1 MSTLASMDRTA
12 IGRTNRPGGATGNAQ
27 DVAVDAAVF
36 VIWTFVVSVY
46 VYKSWYIA
54 AALALTVVLLLG
66 ATGRLRTDG
75 LLPALVPVLVYFAVL
90 LAGALWA
97 EFPDETIL
105 WVAIDSIS
113 IAVFTLFFIAGRNA
127 PPGAIVTAL
136 STICI
141 PSVAIAALNYALEPW
156 ATRSAQYAV
165 EVLPFITPF
174 LCLRAATVR
183 PRWPSLVALA
193 ATFAV
198 LVVGRSRTPLG
209 TAGLLTVLSVFAFRR
224 STRSALRDAFVYGTV
239 IAALL
244 GALLFFPV
252 PRKLVVGMF
261 VRLTHIGVDWG
272 DLHIPPEPVNQE
284 RVDLTRISMDMLPHS
299 LPFGIGY
306 MNFTLY
312 FEDVT
317 GYRLP
322 LHNMYMTWLLEGG
335 VACVLVVLVLATM
348 HVRSLRRYI
357 RRGTAEQR
365 GFGQACLLASLGL
378 LPLGAFHQVHQM
390 PALWMLLGLG
400 AACGA
405 EARRP
410 GATAETD

>member
-1 MSTLASMDRTA
+1 MEQSVVARTSRLGGVRNVA
-12 IGRTNRPGGATGNAQ
+12 IAAAT
-27 DVAVDAAVF
+27 F

-46 VYKSWYIA
+46 VYKTWYIA
-54 AALALTVVLLLG
+54 AALALTVVLLLS

-90 LAGALWA
+90 LAGVLWA
-97 EFPDETIL
+97 EFPDETIR

-113 IAVFTLFFIAGRNA
+113 IAVFVLFFIAGRNA
-127 PPGAIVTAL
+127 RPGTIMTAL

-165 EVLPFITPF
+165 GMLPFITPF
-174 LCLRAATVR
+174 LCLRAASAR
-183 PRWPSLVALA
+183 PRWPSLLALA
-193 ATFAV
+193 TAFGV

-209 TAGLLTVLSVFAFRR
+209 TACLLTALAIIAFRPSR
-224 STRSALRDAFVYGTV
+224 RSALRDAFVYGTV
-239 IAALL
+239 IAAIL
-244 GALLFFPV
+244 GALLFVPV
-252 PRKLVVGMF
+252 ARKLVVGMF

-272 DLHIPPEPVNQE
+272 DLHIPPDPVNQE
-284 RVDLTRISMDMLPHS
+284 RVDLTRISMDMLPRRMP
-299 LPFGIGY
+299 LGIGY
-306 MNFTLY
+306 MNFPLY
-312 FEDVT
+312 FEDET
-317 GYRLP
+317 GYRLS
-322 LHNMYMTWLLEGG
+322 LHNVYMTWLLEGG
-335 VACVLVVLVLATM
+335 APCAMVVLVLATM
-348 HVRSLRRYI
+348 HVRSLRRYV
-357 RRGTAEQR
+357 RRGTPEQR
-365 GFGQACLLASLGL
+365 DFGRACLLASLGL

-410 GATAETD
+410 HAAAETD